1 MESKAGVGVFF
12 YGHATA
18 QQTPLA
24 TVRGRESTQFFRSLP
39 TISSNSNSST
49 STSLD
54 GVIVQATVGAS
65 PHFVENWNV
74 HLNSNCDKATAQGLT
89 KEIQGRDGGL
99 PFVEALNLP
108 YGPNR
113 FEVACNLL
121 NPKQTSSDD
130 IEAKVQAWEHHHDL
144 VEKGYRVGTTVD
156 MCLQALEQMSTPESE
171 VEYNRQV
178 RKRLEGYLKSVSS
191 TSD

>member
-1 MESKAGVGVFF
+1 
-12 YGHATA
+12 
-18 QQTPLA
+18 
-24 TVRGRESTQFFRSLP
+24 LP
-39 TISSNSNSST
+39 TIGSNSNSST
-49 STSLD
+49 SSTSPD

-74 HLNSNCDKATAQGLT
+74 CLNSNCDKATAQGLT
-89 KEIQGRDGGL
+89 KKIRGRDGGL
-99 PFVEALNLP
+99 PFVEALPLP

-113 FEVACNLL
+113 LEAACNLL

-144 VEKGYRVGTTVD
+144 VEKGYQVGTTVD
-156 MCLQALEQMSTPESE
+156 MCLQALEQTNTPEGE

-178 RKRLEGYLKSVSS
+178 RKRLEGYLKSVCSK
-191 TSD
+191 SDQRIVKEKCQKHNLQSKGL